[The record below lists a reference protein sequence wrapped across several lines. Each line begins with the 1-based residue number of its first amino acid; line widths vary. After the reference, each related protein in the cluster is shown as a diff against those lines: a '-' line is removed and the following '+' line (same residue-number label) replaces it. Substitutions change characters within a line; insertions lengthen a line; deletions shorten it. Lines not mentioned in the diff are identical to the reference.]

1 MMKKNIKKI
10 MALGLSVS
18 MIAGLTACGGGS
30 GDSAQ
35 TPAANTDS
43 EAQAPAG
50 DAAGDDTAKT
60 DEKADAA
67 APSSQGH
74 RVIKVGCWYPHYYD
88 STHTGIDDNPAYDD
102 PDEAQMQFDNL
113 KAVEEKYDVEIEFV
127 NLTFNGV
134 KESINTSILAGQ
146 PDCDIYEVDLQFG
159 IPAALNGF
167 ATNLE
172 EVLPADA
179 DVVSEHISVLKL

>member
-1 MMKKNIKKI
+1 MYDEKSIKRLI
-10 MALGLSVS
+10 ALGLS
-18 MIAGLTACGGGS
+18 MTMMAGLTACGGGS

-35 TPAANTDS
+35 T
-43 EAQAPAG
+43 QAPATNTNNTTQSPAT
-50 DAAGDDTAKT
+50 DDNNDTAKT
-60 DEKADAA
+60 DADKDT
-67 APSSQGH
+67 PTVSSGGH

-88 STHTGIDDNPAYDD
+88 STHTSIDDNPTMSD
-102 PDEAQMQFDNL
+102 PDEAQMQFDSL

-167 ATNLE
+167 ATNLK
-172 EVLPADA
+172 EVLPCRCGCC
-179 DVVSEHISVLKL
+179 K